1 VLDIS
6 FQNTYINNITIR
18 KGNFMKL
25 IIKEGFAIFKNDTV
39 VAIEEDVGNA
49 MELHMVLSEADEDS
63 EFTIRRFKDFGA
75 IIL

>member
-1 VLDIS
+1 
-6 FQNTYINNITIR
+6 
-18 KGNFMKL
+18 MKL